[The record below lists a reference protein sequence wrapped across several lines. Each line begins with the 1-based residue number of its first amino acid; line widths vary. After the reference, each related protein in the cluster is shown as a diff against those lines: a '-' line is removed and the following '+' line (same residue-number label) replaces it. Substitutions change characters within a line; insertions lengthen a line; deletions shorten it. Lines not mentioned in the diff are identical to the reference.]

1 MGGFPPHRNRIEF
14 VLAKTAEGAK
24 VRSVEEEGGMNRGM
38 MISLVFTREEP
49 KEVKK
54 EETKEEE
61 FQLFKT
67 PKSKSAGKKASE
79 KEGTESA
86 TKRFGN
92 STVSNAARDWL
103 NLPKRMRVALQL
115 GLGAFPKPAVTEKK
129 PRVLSKPLPS
139 LEEVETQHKPGVLEE

>member
-54 EETKEEE
+54 EVGVDS
-61 FQLFKT
+61 
-67 PKSKSAGKKASE
+67 P
-79 KEGTESA
+79 
-86 TKRFGN
+86 
-92 STVSNAARDWL
+92 SNA
-103 NLPKRMRVALQL
+103 
-115 GLGAFPKPAVTEKK
+115 
-129 PRVLSKPLPS
+129 
-139 LEEVETQHKPGVLEE
+139 